1 MQTSKRERAVWRIIQ
16 AQRIVARQREHVERL
31 AREGADTTV
40 AENTLSLF
48 TGTLRIF
55 EDELSRILA
64 RERGRNPF

>member
-1 MQTSKRERAVWRIIQ
+1 MQTSKRERAVWRVIQ

>member
-1 MQTSKRERAVWRIIQ
+1 MQTSKRERAVWRVIQ
-16 AQRIVARQREHVERL
+16 TQRIVARKREHVERL